1 MLNTHNVAHAEAA
14 QPSMTQIL
22 GPLTAIIVGMFM
34 VVLDNSALNVVVPHL
49 LKDFSVPYH
58 TVQWAI
64 TGYALAQAAVIPL
77 SGWISD
83 RIGAKRV
90 FLGSVAMFSLGSLL
104 CALANNI
111 DTLVIFRILQG
122 LGGGMVAPIGF
133 AFTFRLSPPGKV
145 GTVMSIMSI
154 PILLAPA
161 LGPVLSGWLVDY
173 VSWHWIFFINVP
185 VGLIGVF
192 IGVRTLPNLER
203 QSAAPLDVVGMVLA
217 PLSFVSLSYGVT
229 EASMSWTSLPTLG
242 GLSVG
247 VIAMVLFVITQL
259 RRQHPLME
267 IRAFESGSFTR
278 GILVLWIAQF
288 AFFGTV
294 FLIPQYLQTVKDYSA
309 FQAGLCMLPY
319 ALTTGLLNQVSG
331 RLFDRF
337 GARWLAV
344 IGIACLAVAA
354 FLFSHVPA
362 NAAFGSIVVPIILL
376 GASLG
381 LCIMPVTSH
390 VLKAAPQHVIGRVT
404 SLTSAMQQ
412 VMLSFSVAGLTTA
425 LTTKAHMFSIA
436 FPTSPATVWSDAFSA
451 TFLIIVAVALVGFLL
466 SFMLGQTSTDG
477 IRPAGMNGAFE

>member
-1 MLNTHNVAHAEAA
+1 MSNLSIPTRAETTL
-14 QPSMTQIL
+14 PSMRQIL

-49 LKDFSVPYH
+49 RQDFSASYH

-77 SGWISD
+77 SGWMSD

-90 FLGSVAMFSLGSLL
+90 FLASVAMFSMGSLL

-133 AFTFRLSPPGKV
+133 AFTFRLSPPSKV

-173 VSWHWIFFINVP
+173 ISWHWIFFINVP
-185 VGLIGVF
+185 VGVVGVLIGL
-192 IGVRTLPNLER
+192 RTLPNLER
-203 QSAAPLDVVGMVLA
+203 QSGAPLDVVGMVLA
-217 PLSFVSLSYGVT
+217 PLGFVSLSYGVT
-229 EASMSWTSLPTLG
+229 EGSMSWTSLPTIG

-247 VIAMVLFVITQL
+247 IIAMVLFVVSQL
-259 RRQHPLME
+259 RHQYPLME
-267 IRAFESGSFTR
+267 IRAFQSGSFTR
-278 GILVLWIAQF
+278 GIVVLWITQF
-288 AFFGTV
+288 AFFGTI

-309 FQAGLCMLPY
+309 FDAGLCMLPY
-319 ALTTGLLNQVSG
+319 ALTTAVLNQISG

-344 IGIACLAVAA
+344 IGIACLAAAA
-354 FLFSHVPA
+354 FLFSRVPPHA
-362 NAAFGSIVVPIILL
+362 GFGAIVGPIVLL

-381 LCIMPVTSH
+381 LSIMPITSH
-390 VLKAAPQHVIGRVT
+390 VLKAAPQHLIGRVT

-412 VMLSFSVAGLTTA
+412 VMVSFSVAGLTTA
-425 LTTKAHMFSIA
+425 LTTKDHMFSVV
-436 FPTSPATVWSDAFSA
+436 FPASPATAWSDAFRA
-451 TFLIIVAVALVGFLL
+451 TFLIIVGIALAGFIL
-466 SFMLGQTSTDG
+466 SFMLGRTNTDG
-477 IRPAGMNGAFE
+477 VRPAGMNGAFE